1 MRGAPAT
8 GAAVAGVGACLPD
21 RLVTNDDLAA
31 RMDTSDEWIRTRT
44 GIRTRRWV
52 GDGESTSDLAVE
64 AGRRAMAGAA
74 VGRVDAVIVATTT
87 PDRHCPATAPEVAAR
102 LGMAGVAAHDVAAV
116 CTGFLYGLADAV
128 GLIASGS
135 AESVLLIGAETFS
148 TILNPD
154 DRATSVVFGDGA
166 GAVVVVAADPA
177 GPGAIGPSV
186 LGSDGSLYH
195 LIQIPAGGSRQRSSG
210 DDVPPA
216 DFYFQMAG
224 KEVFRHAVER
234 MSSVALEALAR
245 VGLTPGEIDYVIP
258 HQANSR
264 IADAVGK
271 RLGIEP
277 GRMLSNVETVGNTA
291 AASIPLLLAAANAD
305 GRIKAGDRLLLVAFG
320 GGLTW
325 GATTLSW
332 PDLAP

>member
-1 MRGAPAT
+1 MRGVPAR

-52 GDGESTSDLAVE
+52 SDGESTSDLAVE
-64 AGRRAMAGAA
+64 AGRRAMAGA
-74 VGRVDAVIVATTT
+74 GLSRVDAVIVATTT

-135 AESVLLIGAETFS
+135 AESVLLIGADTFS

-154 DRATSVVFGDGA
+154 DRATRVVFGDGA
-166 GAVVVVAADPA
+166 GAVVVVAADPT
-177 GPGAIGPSV
+177 GPGAIGPSA

-195 LIQIPAGGSRQRSSG
+195 LIQIPAGGSRRRSGG
-210 DDVPPA
+210 DDVPAA

-245 VGLTPGEIDYVIP
+245 AGLTPGEIDYVIP

>member
-1 MRGAPAT
+1 MMAT
-8 GAAVAGVGACLPD
+8 AVVGVGACLPD

-44 GIRTRRWV
+44 GIRARRWV
-52 GDGESTSDLAVE
+52 SGGESTSDLAVE
-64 AGRRAMAGAA
+64 AGRRAMASAG
-74 VGRVDAVIVATTT
+74 VNRVDAVIIATTT

-116 CTGFLYGLADAV
+116 CTGFLYGLANAA
-128 GLIASGS
+128 GLIATGS

-148 TILNPD
+148 TILDPA

-166 GAVVVVAADPA
+166 GAVVLAAGNPA
-177 GPGAIGPSV
+177 GPGVVGPTV
-186 LGSDGSLYH
+186 LGSDGSLYN

-210 DDVPPA
+210 TQAPKA
-216 DFYFQMAG
+216 DHYFQMEG
-224 KEVFRHAVER
+224 REVFRYAVER

-245 VGLTPGEIDYVIP
+245 VGLTPDEIDFVIP
-258 HQANSR
+258 HQANAR
-264 IADAVGK
+264 ISDAIGK
-271 RLGIEP
+271 RMGIEP
-277 GRMLSNVETVGNTA
+277 GRMLSNLETVGNTA
-291 AASIPLLLAAANAD
+291 AASIPLLLAEANAD

-332 PDLAP
+332 PELAA